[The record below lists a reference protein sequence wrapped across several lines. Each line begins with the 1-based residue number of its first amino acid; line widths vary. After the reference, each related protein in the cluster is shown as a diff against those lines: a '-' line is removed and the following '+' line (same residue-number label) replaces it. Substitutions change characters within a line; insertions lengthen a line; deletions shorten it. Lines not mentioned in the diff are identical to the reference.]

1 MEVVKAYLNSTKLPD
16 STLFNPRMRAY
27 PDVAAM
33 SDDFWIIINRL
44 MMNVAGTSV
53 GTENKLFTLEAGQS
67 AHKV

>member
-53 GTENKLFTLEAGQS
+53 GPENKLFTLEAGQS

>member
-1 MEVVKAYLNSTKLPD
+1 MDVVKAYLNSTKLPD
-16 STLFNPRMRAY
+16 STLFNPKMRAY

-53 GTENKLFTLEAGQS
+53 GPENFS
-67 AHKV
+67 P